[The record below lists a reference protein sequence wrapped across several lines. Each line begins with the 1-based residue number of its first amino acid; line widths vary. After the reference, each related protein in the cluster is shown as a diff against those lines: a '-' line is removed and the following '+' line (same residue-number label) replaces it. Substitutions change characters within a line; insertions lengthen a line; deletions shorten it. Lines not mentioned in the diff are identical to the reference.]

1 MGYFPQLYG
10 CSVLRHTIP
19 PSTHSTP
26 THHPVSRG
34 CSAHTPS
41 EPPLHIVLMA
51 DVPVSCVYP
60 HDFRDAIIFP
70 GRDEARHSLR
80 DLNETWLYVALHHFP
95 LLLGHTL

>member
-1 MGYFPQLYG
+1 
-10 CSVLRHTIP
+10 
-19 PSTHSTP
+19 
-26 THHPVSRG
+26 
-34 CSAHTPS
+34 
-41 EPPLHIVLMA
+41 MA